1 MNNFVL
7 RFVSSIFL
15 FLLLSFLFNKNYIIF
30 GCTIILL
37 LFFAL
42 WEFLRLLKFKKTRE
56 DSKAKNLYHY
66 FLSREKIAGFDF
78 FIIFCIVL
86 LCFFFLIFEG
96 SNFFYLTSVFFLIF
110 LYWATANICLNF
122 WVHILH
128 SHFNRYEKWIKFYL
142 IITPMLVF
150 GWKLC

>member
-86 LCFFFLIFEG
+86 LCFFFPYF
-96 SNFFYLTSVFFLIF
+96 
-110 LYWATANICLNF
+110 
-122 WVHILH
+122 
-128 SHFNRYEKWIKFYL
+128 
-142 IITPMLVF
+142 
-150 GWKLC
+150 